1 MIKLKRDILIFPKFK
16 NIDLIQKIRED
27 YDELASL
34 VAPHITLVFPF
45 NDEIGTPALSLK
57 IKEAIKDISPFKVVF
72 NGISLS
78 DDNYIFLNC
87 TIGNDTIKKLH
98 DIIYSDVLPTHYNKN
113 IEYIPHITLGISD
126 DISFL
131 NDFYYSFEDIIDEI
145 VIEGIGIHQES
156 IILDRIKLKDQK

>member
-1 MIKLKRDILIFPKFK
+1 MLCLKQSIITIFIFSNFLFLLLIFFYSFLS
-16 NIDLIQKIRED
+16 IIFSLLLI
-27 YDELASL
+27 Y
-34 VAPHITLVFPF
+34 
-45 NDEIGTPALSLK
+45 
-57 IKEAIKDISPFKVVF
+57 IKDICPFKVVF

-113 IEYIPHITLGISD
+113 IEYIPHITLGVSD